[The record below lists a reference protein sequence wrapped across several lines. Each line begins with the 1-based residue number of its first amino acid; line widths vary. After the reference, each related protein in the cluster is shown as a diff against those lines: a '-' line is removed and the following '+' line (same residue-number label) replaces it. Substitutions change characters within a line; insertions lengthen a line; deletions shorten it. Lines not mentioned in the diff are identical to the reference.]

1 MFASQALLRSSEM
14 HAAWRVSS
22 RDSAT
27 GNLIHDFISM
37 LIYSS
42 SLAPLS
48 VKIKTVNFLS
58 PEGVFSTLK
67 RRGKIFYRKRK
78 FDVQNAKEVLTVKT
92 TYTRHTLALGTSMT
106 SIFFNIYVL

>member
-27 GNLIHDFISM
+27 GNLIHDFIST

-42 SLAPLS
+42 SLASLS
-48 VKIKTVNFLS
+48 VKRKSINFLS
-58 PEGVFSTLK
+58 PEGVFSTLE
-67 RRGKIFYRKRK
+67 RRGKTFYRKRK
-78 FDVQNAKEVLTVKT
+78 FDVRKAKDA
-92 TYTRHTLALGTSMT
+92 AL
-106 SIFFNIYVL
+106 